1 MGPIRNRFPRQPSW
15 SHLPAVAESISNAAK
30 GIDELSASVRSL
42 VREMRWDMGDLPFKI
57 SGLADHAAVYYAT
70 LLWNELLETPEAT
83 TPRLPS

>member
-1 MGPIRNRFPRQPSW
+1 MLGYTHAGALKAIGTATPRKFW
-15 SHLPAVAESISNAAK
+15 DDVTK